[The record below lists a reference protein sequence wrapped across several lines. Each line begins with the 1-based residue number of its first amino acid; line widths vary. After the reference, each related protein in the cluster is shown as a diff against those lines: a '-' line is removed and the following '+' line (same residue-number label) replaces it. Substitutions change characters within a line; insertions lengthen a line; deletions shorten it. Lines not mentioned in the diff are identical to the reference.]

1 MDTIGQSVPRIDAL
15 DKVTGRAAYVG
26 DLEVPGMLHGK
37 ILRSPLPHAV
47 VKEIDVRKALKLPG
61 VVAVLTRDDLEG
73 LDPFYGAVVRDR
85 PFIATDKVRYQG
97 EPVAAVAAVDLS
109 TAEEALDLI
118 QVKYDELPVISD
130 TVGALMDGEAT
141 VHETNLC
148 NQSGYEWGDV
158 TDAFAK
164 ADHVFEDTFTFP
176 MVYHYS
182 MEPHAVIA
190 DYSNQGITVWSTAQH
205 PFLVR
210 EDLARMF
217 GFQLHQVRVVV
228 PYLGG
233 GFGSKSYTKLEPL
246 VVALSKVAGRPVRV
260 ALTVE
265 EAFKTIRRHAARCT
279 VKTGVM
285 NDGSFVAREGLIH
298 LDTGAYADNGPLV
311 ANRAAERIMGAYRWD
326 NVKITSNAV
335 YTNSTPAGSFRSIG
349 APQAAWASESQV
361 DIIADALGLGP
372 LEIRLKNLVEKG
384 EEFRPGRRALDAD
397 PATGLRMAAE
407 AIGMGLDKEL
417 EDQGSALPIKTGRG
431 LGCNLSGVG
440 SSATSTAIVRLH
452 VDGTV
457 TVFAG
462 TTEIGQGSRGVLA
475 QIASQELQVPFKHIS
490 MVSSDTGVV
499 PYDRST
505 GSSRSTTMMGLA
517 VQGAAKEVKDQLIEL
532 AALHFDCP
540 PEELSAKDGLVIRA
554 DESVAY
560 GTLIEEEF
568 GARAGELLGR
578 GYVTPRRDNG
588 RLRQSPAFWEIGIA
602 AAEIEVDT
610 ETGVIRIPH
619 YVSVADVGVAI
630 NPQQCEGQDEG
641 ASMQGLGHTLF
652 EEMVYED
659 GQLLNPNLVDYKVPT
674 FADLPANLE
683 TQMIEN
689 HDGPGPFGA
698 KGLGEGGIVSAAP
711 SVANA
716 LFQATGVRIK
726 DLPLTPERVWR
737 ELRYAAAK

>member
-158 TDAFAK
+158 TNAFAK
-164 ADHVFEDTFTFP
+164 ADHVFDDTFTFP

-285 NDGSFVAREGLIH
+285 NDGSFVARECLIH

-361 DIIADALGLGP
+361 DIIADALGLDP
-372 LEIRLKNLVEKG
+372 LELRLKNLVEKG

-397 PATGLRMAAE
+397 PATGLRMAAQ
-407 AIGMGLDKEL
+407 AIGMSLDKEP

-475 QIASQELQVPFKHIS
+475 QIASQELQVPFEHIS

-554 DESVAY
+554 DESVDY

-610 ETGVIRIPH
+610 ETGVIHIPH